1 MFKEFLKKHGYM
13 ILTIIGVTIFF
24 NLLDNSEKVMADPI
38 LLNIGIFLGLFTV
51 AASIYI
57 IYKKKND

>member
-1 MFKEFLKKHGYM
+1 MIRKILKKHGYM
-13 ILTIIGVTIFF
+13 ILTIVGVTIFF
-24 NLLDNSEKVMADPI
+24 NLLDGSKKVMADPI

-57 IYKKKND
+57 IYKKRND